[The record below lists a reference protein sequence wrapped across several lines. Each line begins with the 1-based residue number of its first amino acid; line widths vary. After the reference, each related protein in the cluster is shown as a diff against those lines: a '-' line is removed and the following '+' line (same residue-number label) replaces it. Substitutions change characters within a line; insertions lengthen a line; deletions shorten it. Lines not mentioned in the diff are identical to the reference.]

1 MQTEYNSL
9 MDNNTWTLVNE
20 PEDQQVLPGKW
31 VYKVKYGADGQ
42 VDNLKATYVAKGYA
56 QVEGLDFF
64 YTYAPTCKPETFRIL
79 LALPHRK
86 TYNLDK
92 WTLSQPTFIPT

>member
-20 PEDQQVLPGKW
+20 LEDQQVLPGKW

-42 VDNLKATYVAKGYA
+42 VDKLKARYVAKGYA
-56 QVEGLDFF
+56 QVKGLDFF
-64 YTYAPTCKPETFRIL
+64 FT
-79 LALPHRK
+79 H
-86 TYNLDK
+86 
-92 WTLSQPTFIPT
+92 TLQLVNQKRFEFY

>member
-1 MQTEYNSL
+1 MQTGYNSL

-42 VDNLKATYVAKGYA
+42 VDKLIRSKGLCS
-56 QVEGLDFF
+56 GRR
-64 YTYAPTCKPETFRIL
+64 P
-79 LALPHRK
+79 
-86 TYNLDK
+86 
-92 WTLSQPTFIPT
+92 